1 MKLKNGKNIYKKN
14 KILLRIKMTD
24 KVVRLTKKG
33 LPDKR
38 SLTSKENISK
48 GRILVKGAL
57 KETFS
62 RKDLDS
68 SDDDTDSETESEVSV
83 EVSKPPPI
91 KKEVKPRVKK
101 VKEEEK
107 VDFEK
112 KLKEREDSLVADY
125 EKKLK
130 LKEEEVLLAR
140 KGVIGGLRTKMS
152 CRF

>member
-1 MKLKNGKNIYKKN
+1 
-14 KILLRIKMTD
+14 MTD

-83 EVSKPPPI
+83 EVSKPPPLKNEI
-91 KKEVKPRVKK
+91 KKEIKPRVKK
-101 VKEEEK
+101 VKEVKQEE
-107 VDFEK
+107 DFEK
-112 KLKEREDSLVADY
+112 KLKEREDLLVADY